1 MRNLS
6 ILSVDDEKK
15 FTELLKQY
23 FEVRGYDIDVT
34 YDGFSALELLTRKK
48 YDVVLLDLK
57 MAGINGDEVMRRTKK
72 LYPDMRVIF
81 ISAYC
86 DSGKTKDRMLEEG
99 VYAYVEKPIESLKDL
114 EVLVNKA
121 AARGGLEKG
130 GDNAKTAGC

>member
-48 YDVVLLDLK
+48 YDVVLLDLAMPIIDGVETFK
-57 MAGINGDEVMRRTKK
+57 RIKNIDEK
-72 LYPDMRVIF
+72 LPVIF
-81 ISAYC
+81 MTAY
-86 DSGKTKDRMLEEG
+86 G
-99 VYAYVEKPIESLKDL
+99 
-114 EVLVNKA
+114 
-121 AARGGLEKG
+121 
-130 GDNAKTAGC
+130 